1 MQKNKAESKHQSLI
15 KTIDGLNENAWKLR
29 VADSTQAFELSK
41 EALRLAEEI
50 QYQKGKAE
58 GLRTFGFCHIRLAQY
73 HEALTFLQEAY
84 QLFVAS
90 ADLRNQ
96 AVVHEYY
103 GIIYRS
109 FGNYSASLEELY
121 KALALSREADFQEEE
136 TLSLYHLSITYK
148 YLGDLNNAL
157 EYALMGLP
165 IARAIQEIIPESYHL
180 NCIGGVYAEMGRFE
194 EALDYYQQS
203 LSLRQTIGDLWGVAG
218 CFDNLG
224 NIYLQQGM
232 YQEALNHCLQS
243 LAITEKTGDQKGYG
257 NTLFNTGR
265 IYAEQ
270 QDYANALDYLQR
282 SLLIREAVG
291 DKKGRA
297 EIYCFL
303 GALYEGSAFAQANLQ
318 QSLDYLHQ
326 ALSLAEELKA
336 KDILYKIHHNLSK
349 TYKRAKDLASALHH
363 YEKYAELEKEVN
375 NEAVQQRILNMQITH
390 QVAQSQKESEIFRL
404 KNVELAQLVVEV
416 NQQKTQIEQ
425 AMEHLKS
432 TQAQLIQ
439 SEKLASLG
447 ELTAGI
453 AHEIQNPLNFVNN
466 FSELNRELIAEM
478 EEEIEKGNIIEVKA
492 IATDLAANEK
502 KINHH
507 GQRASSIVK
516 GMLEH
521 SRTNTGVKE
530 TTDLNVLA
538 DEYLRLAYHGL
549 RAKDSSFNATL
560 ETHFDPDLPLVSVI
574 PQDIGR
580 VLLNLINNA
589 FYAVAE
595 RSRSTVNVR
604 ASLAGAHAYE
614 PTVTISTQKTA
625 DQIIIKVKDNG
636 NGIPEAIR
644 DKIFQPFF
652 TTKPTGQG
660 TGLGLSLAYDI
671 VTKGHGG
678 TLDAQ
683 STVDAGNPDGI
694 GKEFGSEFT
703 ITLPVKTN
711 E

>member
-1 MQKNKAESKHQSLI
+1 MRKKKAESKRQSLI
-15 KTIDGLNENAWKLR
+15 NTVDGLNENAWKLR

-41 EALRLAEEI
+41 KALRLAEEI

-73 HEALTFLQEAY
+73 HEALSFLQEAY
-84 QLFVAS
+84 QLFVLS
-90 ADLRNQ
+90 NDLRNQ

-121 KALALSREADFQEEE
+121 KALALSREANFQEEE
-136 TLSLYHLSITYK
+136 TISLYHLSITYK

-157 EYALMGLP
+157 EHALMGLS
-165 IARAIQEIIPESYHL
+165 IARAIQEIMPESYHL
-180 NCIGGVYAEMGRFE
+180 NSIGGVYAEMGRFE

-218 CFDNLG
+218 CYDNLG
-224 NIYLQQGM
+224 HIYLQQGM
-232 YQEALNHCLQS
+232 YQEALKHCLQS

-270 QDYANALDYLQR
+270 QDYANALDSLQR
-282 SLLIREAVG
+282 SLQIREAVG

-303 GALYEGSAFAQANLQ
+303 GALYEGSTFAEANLQ
-318 QSLDYLHQ
+318 QSLDYLQQ
-326 ALSLAEELKA
+326 ALILAEELKA

-349 TYKRAKDLASALHH
+349 TYKHAKDLALALHH
-363 YEKYAELEKEVN
+363 YEKYADLEKEVN

-404 KNVELAQLVVEV
+404 KNVELAQLVEEV
-416 NQQKTQIEQ
+416 NQQKAQIEQ
-425 AMEHLKS
+425 ALEHLKG

-466 FSELNRELIAEM
+466 FAEVSAEILDEMHEEL
-478 EEEIEKGNIIEVKA
+478 EKGDTTEA
-492 IATDLAANEK
+492 IAIAADLKTNLE

-521 SRTNTGVKE
+521 SRASTGVKAP
-530 TTDLNVLA
+530 TDLNALA

-549 RAKDSSFNATL
+549 RAKDSNFNATM
-560 ETHFDPDLPLVSVI
+560 ETHFDPDLPKVSVI

-589 FYAVAE
+589 FYAVDEKQKQIAAVE
-595 RSRSTVNVR
+595 SRTPLSESFRLSESYT
-604 ASLAGAHAYE
+604 
-614 PTVTISTQKTA
+614 PTISLRTKRLDNA
-625 DQIIIKVKDNG
+625 VEIRIKDNG
-636 NGIPEAIR
+636 NGIPDAIK

-678 TLDAQ
+678 TLEVDTQ
-683 STVDAGNPDGI
+683 KGESTTMI
-694 GKEFGSEFT
+694 
-703 ITLPVKTN
+703 IRLPLQ
-711 E
+711 

>member
-1 MQKNKAESKHQSLI
+1 MRKKKAEPKRQTLI
-15 KTIDGLNENAWKLR
+15 TTIDGLNEKAWKLR
-29 VADSTQAFELSK
+29 VADSTQAFELSS
-41 EALRLAEEI
+41 EALRLSEKI

-58 GLRTFGFCHIRLAQY
+58 GLRTFGFCHIRIAQY
-73 HEALTFLQEAY
+73 QEALSLLNQAY
-84 QLFVAS
+84 QLFVS
-90 ADLRNQ
+90 FKDIRNQ
-96 AVVHEYY
+96 AVIHEYY

-109 FGNYSASLEELY
+109 FGNYAASLEELY
-121 KALALSREADFQEEE
+121 KALTLSREANFQEEE

-157 EYALMGLP
+157 EHALQGLP
-165 IARAIQEIIPESYHL
+165 IARAIQEIMPESYHL

-203 LSLRQTIGDLWGVAG
+203 LVLRQTIGDLWGVAG
-218 CFDNLG
+218 CYDNLG
-224 NIYLQQGM
+224 NIYLQQGK
-232 YQEALNHCLQS
+232 YQEALDHCLQS
-243 LAITEKTGDQKGYG
+243 LAITEKTGDQKGRG

-265 IYAEQ
+265 IYAEW
-270 QDYANALDYLQR
+270 QDYANALHYLQR
-282 SLLIREAVG
+282 SLQIREAVG

-318 QSLDYLHQ
+318 QSLECLQQ
-326 ALSLAEELKA
+326 ALTLAEEIQA

-349 TYKRAKDLASALHH
+349 TYKHAGDLALALLH

-375 NEAVQQRILNMQITH
+375 NETVQQRILNMQITH

-404 KNVELAQLVVEV
+404 KNVELAQLVEEV
-416 NQQKTQIEQ
+416 NQQKAQIEQ
-425 AMEHLKS
+425 ALEHLKA

-466 FSELNRELIAEM
+466 FSELNTELIDELT
-478 EEEIEKGNIIEVKA
+478 EELEQGNKDDAITIAKNIKGNEQK
-492 IATDLAANEK
+492 IA
-502 KINHH
+502 HH

-530 TTDLNVLA
+530 PTDLNALA

-549 RAKDSSFNATL
+549 RAKDNSFNATM

-595 RSRSTVNVR
+595 RSRSTVQQR
-604 ASLAGAHAYE
+604 ASVGVTSSHADTMYQ
-614 PTVTISTQKTA
+614 PTITVSTQKI
-625 DQIIIKVKDNG
+625 DRQILIKVKDNG
-636 NGIPEAIR
+636 NGIPEAIK

-660 TGLGLSLAYDI
+660 TGLGLSLSYDI
-671 VTKGHGG
+671 VVKGHGG
-678 TLDAQ
+678 TLEVESAQ
-683 STVDAGNPDGI
+683 SQST
-694 GKEFGSEFT
+694 EFLIKFP
-703 ITLPVKTN
+703 I
-711 E
+711 

>member
-15 KTIDGLNENAWKLR
+15 KKIDGLNENAWKLR

-73 HEALTFLQEAY
+73 HEALSFLQEAY

-90 ADLRNQ
+90 NDLRNQ

-157 EYALMGLP
+157 EHALMGLP
-165 IARAIQEIIPESYHL
+165 IARAIKEIIPESYHL
-180 NCIGGVYAEMGRFE
+180 NCIGGIYAEMGRYD
-194 EALDYYQQS
+194 EALEYYQQS
-203 LSLRQTIGDLWGVAG
+203 LSLRQKIGDLWGVAG
-218 CFDNLG
+218 CYDNMG
-224 NIYLQQGM
+224 NIYLQQGKH
-232 YQEALNHCLQS
+232 QEALNHCLQS
-243 LAITEKTGDQKGYG
+243 LAITEKTGDQKGRG

-265 IYAEQ
+265 IYAEL
-270 QDYANALDYLQR
+270 QDYTNVLDYLQR
-282 SLLIREAVG
+282 SLQIREAVS

-349 TYKRAKDLASALHH
+349 TYKHAGDLALALHH
-363 YEKYAELEKEVN
+363 YEKYAEFEKEVN

-432 TQAQLIQ
+432 TQTQLIQ

-466 FSELNRELIAEM
+466 FAEVSAELAQELK
-478 EEEIEKGNIIEVKA
+478 EEVEKPVSDKALIIDL
-492 IATDLAANEK
+492 ATDLALNQE

-530 TTDLNVLA
+530 PTNLNALT

-549 RAKDSSFNATL
+549 RAKDSSFNAMM

-595 RSRSTVNVR
+595 R
-604 ASLAGAHAYE
+604 AKLGIEGYE
-614 PTVTISTQKTA
+614 PLVSVRTRLRLRSATEDVIEIS
-625 DQIIIKVKDNG
+625 VKDNG
-636 NGIPEAIR
+636 NGIPESIK

-678 TLDAQ
+678 SLEVE
-683 STVDAGNPDGI
+683 STPNL
-694 GKEFGSEFT
+694 GSRFVM
-703 ITLPVKTN
+703 ILPN
-711 E
+711 HRH